1 MNISNYAVSPESDGS
16 TGSPTQPAVLKRTLG
31 VFAVVASAVAAEY
44 GSGVNTL
51 LSSAL
56 GAQPGITY
64 LLPLAVVLAGLLLLP
79 SVLLYAR
86 FAKAISTAGSA
97 YVWMTSSLGP
107 LTGFVVGFVYFAG
120 VLGSMGFLA
129 YIFSTFIA
137 TFCEGIGASTA
148 SAWCS
153 TPTGKFTMGIVLIF
167 GTLWLHLR
175 GAKMYG
181 RIISYLFFGVLLAAA
196 TTVYYGIT
204 TPPEVVVSKVSEA
217 IGTQL
222 TAPPSSTPSIL
233 AFLSVLPLFVYLYGG
248 ISAVPSLGGESRPG
262 EHTLSK
268 GLFSGWLIALI
279 LYTVVAFSLFNAV
292 PWWVVHPAVAAGKGA
307 LMTIPGLI
315 GMMAPTAISL
325 VFKALIIVIA
335 GKTVA
340 PLMFDCSRNLYAWAI
355 DGRVPSAFG
364 RTNSADVP
372 YVALVTVAG
381 LTVLFLAESVYGGF
395 QIGVALR
402 SISLM
407 LVSVVV
413 SIGALRIVFSPKFAS
428 SPLRTTLL
436 SGGGLVSVAVI
447 SIAVGVVLIAL
458 GLYQSG
464 LPVWLQPGVQALIAA
479 VLALLIYLSR
489 QSRQNP

>member
-1 MNISNYAVSPESDGS
+1 MTSSNSAVGSESDHTS
-16 TGSPTQPAVLKRTLG
+16 KPPPAVLKRTLG
-31 VFAVVASAVAAEY
+31 VFAVLASAVAAEY

-64 LLPLAVVLAGLLLLP
+64 LLPLAVVIAGLLLLP

-86 FAKAISTAGSA
+86 FAKAISAAGSA
-97 YVWMTSSLGP
+97 YVWMTTSLGP
-107 LTGFVVGFVYFAG
+107 LTGFVVGFVYFVG

-137 TFCEGIGASTA
+137 TFCDGVGASA
-148 SAWCS
+148 AAVWCS
-153 TPTGKFTMGIVLIF
+153 TPTGKFTMGVVLIF
-167 GTLWLHLR
+167 GTLLMHLR

-181 RIISYLFFGVLLAAA
+181 RIISYLFFGVLLAAV

-204 TPPEVVVSKVSEA
+204 TPPGVVVSKVSA
-217 IGTQL
+217 AMGTQL
-222 TAPPSSTPSIL
+222 TPPLSSTPSML

-248 ISAVPSLGGESRPG
+248 ISAVPSLGGESSPG
-262 EHTLSK
+262 QHTLSK
-268 GLFSGWLIALI
+268 GIFSGWLIALI

-292 PWWVVHPAVAAGKGA
+292 PWWVVHPAVTAGKGA
-307 LMTIPGLI
+307 LMTVPGLI
-315 GMMAPTAISL
+315 GMMAPTAVSL

-340 PLMFDCSRNLYAWAI
+340 PLMFDCSRNLFAWAV
-355 DGRVPSAFG
+355 DGRVPRAFS
-364 RTNSADVP
+364 RTNSTDVP
-372 YVALVTVAG
+372 YVALLTVAG

-413 SIGALRIVFSPKFAS
+413 GIGALRIVLFDKFAA
-428 SPLRTTLL
+428 SPLRVTLL
-436 SGGGLVSVAVI
+436 NGGGLIPVASI
-447 SIAVGVVLIAL
+447 SIVIGVVLIAL
-458 GLYQSG
+458 GLYQPG
-464 LPVWLQPGVQALIAA
+464 LPIWLQPGVQALIAA
-479 VLALLIYLSR
+479 VLALLIYFFR
-489 QSRQNP
+489 QSRQQT

>member
-1 MNISNYAVSPESDGS
+1 MNSSTPAARTASDEENTS
-16 TGSPTQPAVLKRTLG
+16 SQQPAALKRTLG
-31 VFAVVASAVAAEY
+31 VFAVLASAVAAEY

-64 LLPLAVVLAGLLLLP
+64 LLPLAVVIAGLLLLP

-86 FAKAISTAGSA
+86 FAKAISAAGSA

-107 LTGFVVGFVYFAG
+107 LTGFVVGFVYFVG

-137 TFCEGIGASTA
+137 TFCDGIGATA
-148 SAWCS
+148 AAAWCS
-153 TPTGKFTMGIVLIF
+153 TPTGKFTMGIVLIA
-167 GTLWLHLR
+167 GTLWMHLR

-204 TPPEVVVSKVSEA
+204 TAPDVVVSKVSA
-217 IGTQL
+217 AMGTAL
-222 TAPPSSTPSIL
+222 APPPSSTPSML

-248 ISAVPSLGGESRPG
+248 ISAVPSLGGESSPG
-262 EHTLSK
+262 QHTLSK
-268 GLFSGWLIALI
+268 GIFSGWLIALI

-292 PWWVVHPAVAAGKGA
+292 PWWVVHPAVTAGHGA

-355 DGRVPSAFG
+355 DGRVPRAFS
-364 RTNSADVP
+364 RTNAADVP
-372 YVALVTVAG
+372 YVALLTVAT

-407 LVSVVV
+407 LVSVAVGA
-413 SIGALRIVFSPKFAS
+413 GALRIVFSRKFAS

-436 SGGGLVSVAVI
+436 HGGGLVPIAAI
-447 SIAVGVVLIAL
+447 SIVIGVVLIAL

-464 LPVWLQPGVQALIAA
+464 LPLWLQPGIQAVVAA
-479 VLALLIYLSR
+479 VLALLIYFFR
-489 QSRQNP
+489 QSRQQP